1 MKTFKDQRVTY
12 EELEIIQHMQH
23 IFLSNSCAKNRINRL
38 KGLKTEQ
45 IVIVFFF
52 VNLFCLNQAVSLGLS
67 GPQ

>member
-23 IFLSNSCAKNRINRL
+23 IILSNSCVKNRINRL

-52 VNLFCLNQAVSLGLS
+52 C
-67 GPQ
+67 